1 MSYNADEFP
10 TKQLYRVFLT
20 LILLDQTKLLVQAH
34 GGVLSPLL
42 QTTLPLA
49 NILTCTRVVNTTAE
63 PCVVLTTIIYPS
75 DISQIWL
82 TNFKTI
88 KYF

>member
-42 QTTLPLA
+42 FS
-49 NILTCTRVVNTTAE
+49 TC
-63 PCVVLTTIIYPS
+63 
-75 DISQIWL
+75 
-82 TNFKTI
+82 K
-88 KYF
+88 